1 MRKGKGKNMKELME
15 NCKAMLL
22 LEVIFSWLYVSSLHV
37 YIVFSSATLC
47 ILYME
52 PSYLEFPM
60 KYYKEL
66 GLLLCGFFLITGDL
80 LLLFQLL
87 SCYFQAVA
95 YLGTFLRFLCDF
107 YRDRKK
113 DA

>member
-22 LEVIFSWLYVSSLHV
+22 LEVIFSFLYVSSLHV

-52 PSYLEFPM
+52 PSYLDFPM

-66 GLLLCGFFLITGDL
+66 GLLLCGFFLITTRSASSFSAAFM
-80 LLLFQLL
+80 LFP
-87 SCYFQAVA
+87 SCCIPGNIPKIFV
-95 YLGTFLRFLCDF
+95 
-107 YRDRKK
+107 
-113 DA
+113 